1 MDVVMASTKL
11 FVGNL
16 PYKLTEDEL
25 KNHFESKGAVV
36 SARII
41 TDRETG
47 RSRGFGFVEMESPEM
62 AREAMNGLDGSELL
76 GRNISVNE
84 ATEKARR

>member
-1 MDVVMASTKL
+1 MKL

-16 PYKLTEDEL
+16 SYNTDDDAL
-25 KNHFESKGAVV
+25 KSAFEQFGTVL
-36 SARII
+36 SARVI

-47 RSRGFGFVEMESPEM
+47 RSRGFGFVEFGNQDEAESAME
-62 AREAMNGLDGSELL
+62 ALDGASID
-76 GRNISVNE
+76 GRNVAVKP